1 MPTDAHWDR
10 VFATTDYGRIETPE
24 ADQVVTDAMAFFG
37 DVKGKTLLDVGCGAG
52 RDSLFFAG
60 QGATV
65 IAVDTSRVAI
75 EKLAAYCAENG
86 IDNVKAVRASAF
98 DIGSLGPFDLVFG
111 RMILH
116 HIEPFDRFVGSLSEL
131 MRAGDARGFFYE
143 NSANS
148 GLLMWCRD
156 HLVGRFGIPK
166 HGDDE
171 ERPLSRSEVQ
181 TLARHLDVEVVYPE
195 LFLVRM
201 ASPYLF
207 RGHLWSA
214 LTLVDRWL
222 FHLKGLRKYSYRQ
235 YVYLQ
240 PKIGPN
246 ADL

>member
-10 VFATTDYGRIETPE
+10 VFATTDHGRVEVAE
-24 ADQVVTDAMAFFG
+24 ADEVVTAAMAFFG
-37 DVKGKTLLDVGCGAG
+37 DVSGKTLLDLGCGAG

-60 QGATV
+60 QGANV
-65 IAVDTSRVAI
+65 VAVDTSGVAI
-75 EKLAAYCAENG
+75 ERLATYCAENG
-86 IDNVKAVRASAF
+86 IDNVKAVKASAF
-98 DIGSLGPFDLVFG
+98 DIGALAPFDLVFG

-116 HIEPFDRFVGSLSEL
+116 HIEPFDRFAGSLAEL
-131 MRAGDARGFFYE
+131 IRAGDARGFFYE

-156 HLVGRFGIPK
+156 HLVGRFGVPK
-166 HGDDE
+166 HSDDE

-181 TLARHLDVEVVYPE
+181 MLARHLDVDVVYPE
-195 LFLVRM
+195 LFFVRM

-214 LTLVDRWL
+214 LTLVDRGL

-240 PKIGPN
+240 PKTSRS
-246 ADL
+246 AEL